1 MDERTERMEGGLDG
15 GLGLF
20 GLGLFLLS
28 IALLYAREAF
38 GLAWLLLAMSLISM
52 GFAMS
57 ETPRRR
63 DIALGIGAVC
73 IVAAIVSWIAAVT
86 WWWVV
91 ATAVFGVAYLV
102 LWAEFRFPYFQHVPQ
117 EAMGPGTHPMRRFRL
132 RRH

>member
-1 MDERTERMEGGLDG
+1 MDA

-28 IALLYAREAF
+28 IALLYARQAF
-38 GLAWLLLAMSLISM
+38 GLAWVVLAMALVSM

-63 DIALGIGAVC
+63 DIALGIGVGC
-73 IVAAIVSWIAAVT
+73 VVAAVVSLATGVS

-91 ATAVFGVAYLV
+91 ATGVFGVAYLV
-102 LWAEFRFPYFQHVPQ
+102 LWAEFRFPFFQHVPQ
-117 EAMGPGTHPMRRFRL
+117 QAAGPTTHHARRFRL
-132 RRH
+132 RRR

>member
-1 MDERTERMEGGLDG
+1 MDG

-38 GLAWLLLAMSLISM
+38 GLAWVLLACALASM

-57 ETPRRR
+57 ESPRRR
-63 DIALGIGAVC
+63 EVALGVGAVC
-73 IVAAIVSWIAAVT
+73 MVSALVSLATAVS

-102 LWAEFRFPYFQHVPQ
+102 LWAEFRFPFFQHVPQ
-117 EAMGPGTHPMRRFRL
+117 EAAGPGTHHTRRFRL
-132 RRH
+132 RRR

>member
-1 MDERTERMEGGLDG
+1 MDG

-52 GFAMS
+52 GFAMA

-63 DIALGIGAVC
+63 EIALGIGVVC
-73 IVAAIVSWIAAVT
+73 VVSALVSLAFAVSW
-86 WWWVV
+86 WWLV
-91 ATAVFGVAYLV
+91 ATAIFGVAYLV
-102 LWAEFRFPYFQHVPQ
+102 LWAEFRFPFFQHMPQ
-117 EAMGPGTHPMRRFRL
+117 EAAGPSTHPARRFRL
-132 RRH
+132 RRR

>member
-1 MDERTERMEGGLDG
+1 MDG

-38 GLAWLLLAMSLISM
+38 GLAWTLLALSLVSM

-57 ETPRRR
+57 ESPRRR
-63 DIALGIGAVC
+63 ELALGIGVVCMAAAV
-73 IVAAIVSWIAAVT
+73 VSLATGVT

-102 LWAEFRFPYFQHVPQ
+102 LWAEFRFPFFQHVPQ
-117 EAMGPGTHPMRRFRL
+117 EAAGPSTPPVRRFRL
-132 RRH
+132 RRARR